1 MRVGE
6 NELGLMRGGK
16 VAGNEDGLRA
26 EENEEPKQEIEK
38 ERRCDEH
45 ANVHTSL
52 GLANCQCNSNM
63 ASEHGASW
71 YRQA

>member
-16 VAGNEDGLRA
+16 ISGNENGLRT
-26 EENEEPKQEIEK
+26 EENEKPKQEIEK
-38 ERRCDEH
+38 QRGCDEH
-45 ANVHTSL
+45 ANVHASL

-63 ASEHGASW
+63 ASENGASCCW
-71 YRQA
+71 